1 MSTDRIGYFKQYYDM
16 HKDKIIER
24 SRQQHL
30 EKREK
35 RLLAMIEYNKKK
47 KKYISYQD
55 LMRGLTAE
63 PPKINLKPKFEVK
76 KVYNFIVD
84 LTD

>member
-16 HKDKIIER
+16 HKDKIIQR
-24 SRQQHL
+24 SRQQHA

-35 RLLAMIEYNKKK
+35 RLLQMIEYNKKT
-47 KKYISYQD
+47 KKYVSYQD
-55 LMRGLTAE
+55 LMRGLMGE
-63 PPKINLKPKFEVK
+63 PPKLKPKFEVK
-76 KVYNFIVD
+76 KVHNFIVD

>member
-1 MSTDRIGYFKQYYDM
+1 MTDRIGYFKQYYDM

-24 SRQQHL
+24 SRQQHI

-35 RLLAMIEYNKKK
+35 RLELMIEYNRKH

-55 LMRGLTAE
+55 IMRGLTAE
-63 PPKINLKPKFEVK
+63 PPKLKPKFEVK